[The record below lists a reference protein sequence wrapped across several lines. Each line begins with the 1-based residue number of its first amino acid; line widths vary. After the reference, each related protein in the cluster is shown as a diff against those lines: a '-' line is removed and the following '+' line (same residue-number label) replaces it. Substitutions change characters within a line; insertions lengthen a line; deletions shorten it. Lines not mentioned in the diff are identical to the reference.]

1 VHLLVQRVSYS
12 AGGYYGWWL
21 AEHVVHY
28 LALCG
33 GLTLQT

>member
-12 AGGYYGWWL
+12 AGGYYGWL